1 MPQLQRKQPPD
12 NRHVVFAG
20 EPCHKQQMLFR
31 FSPSLSQHAPEICG
45 GMSVRKSS
53 VWKAGSKGGGAS
65 NGEGRKTP
73 LLHFPCVERKGED
86 L

>member
-1 MPQLQRKQPPD
+1 
-12 NRHVVFAG
+12 
-20 EPCHKQQMLFR
+20 MLFR
-31 FSPSLSQHAPEICG
+31 FSLSLSQHAPEMCG